1 MLQIDK
7 VAHFGLGGMI
17 TACMALVSILQ
28 EDLSTSGI
36 LLCPIIGHVC
46 VFILSVMKE
55 YIVDNETNWKDI
67 GAAMIGSAV
76 VHVVVAIGVLF
87 GLLGNS

>member
-7 VAHFGLGGMI
+7 VAHFGVGGMI

-28 EDLSTSGI
+28 EDLTTTGI

-76 VHVVVAIGVLF
+76 VHVVVGVGVLF
-87 GLLGNS
+87 GFVGN

>member
-36 LLCPIIGHVC
+36 LLCPIIGHIC

-55 YIVDNETNWKDI
+55 YIVDDETNWKDI
-67 GAAMIGSAV
+67 LAAMLGSAIA
-76 VHVVVAIGVLF
+76 HVVVSIGVLF
-87 GLLGNS
+87 GL